1 MRIMSSLPSIGFTP
15 RKARFLVAPA
25 AGALALGLS
34 GLWMLEAARVAPGE
48 IAKAPTAAPPSV
60 AANPFGAVAVGFGHR
75 ARIAQSAAP
84 VLAPQQPP
92 VIAAAKLQPVEG
104 APELVALTPPE
115 VTVEASVAPMP
126 PRREPGLTK
135 PQDVAQLPEEPER
148 ASAESAPLPPRRDIA
163 LLTPPEAL
171 PAPTVEASVA
181 PLPPRRDPSLPKPQE
196 ATPQAAA
203 PVESPVAETAAPLPP
218 ARPDELSAPPPRVAA
233 PAPAPAPTRRMAAQ
247 ERQTTVAPQALAD
260 GPSFLERIF
269 GAPETAAPQPTGRRR
284 GSGRA
289 LAYAATPDTGLFGG
303 ARSAAAPSPGRYDR
317 FTAVYDI
324 SARTVYLPNGTRLEA
339 HSGLREHLD
348 DPRFVH
354 VRMRGATPPN
364 LYELTPREQLFHGVE
379 ALRLNPIGGG
389 TYGRAG
395 LLAHTYMLG
404 PNGDSNGCVSFRD
417 YDAFLRAYKNG
428 EVKRL
433 AVVAHM

>member
-1 MRIMSSLPSIGFTP
+1 MSSLPFIGFVP
-15 RKARFLVAPA
+15 RKARSLVVPA

-34 GLWMLEAARVAPGE
+34 GLWMLEAARVAHDE
-48 IAKAPTAAPPSV
+48 IAKAPTAAPTSV

-75 ARIAQSAAP
+75 ARVAQAAAP
-84 VLAPQQPP
+84 GVAPEKPP
-92 VIAAAKLQPVEG
+92 VIEAAKLQLAEA
-104 APELVALTPPE
+104 APKRVALTPPE
-115 VTVEASVAPMP
+115 VAIEASVAPMP
-126 PRREPGLTK
+126 PRRDPGPTK
-135 PQDVAQLPEEPER
+135 PQDVAQLPAAAES
-148 ASAESAPLPPRRDIA
+148 ASAEIAPLPPRRDVA

-171 PAPTVEASVA
+171 PAPILEAGVA
-181 PLPPRRDPSLPKPQE
+181 PLPPRRDSSLPAQ
-196 ATPQAAA
+196 QAAA
-203 PVESPVAETAAPLPP
+203 PVESPVAETAAPVPP

-233 PAPAPAPTRRMAAQ
+233 PALPPASTRRTAAQ
-247 ERQTTVAPQALAD
+247 ERQTTVASQAPAD

-269 GAPETAAPQPTGRRR
+269 GAPETAAPQPAGRRR

-303 ARSAAAPSPGRYDR
+303 ARSAAEAAPSPGRYDR